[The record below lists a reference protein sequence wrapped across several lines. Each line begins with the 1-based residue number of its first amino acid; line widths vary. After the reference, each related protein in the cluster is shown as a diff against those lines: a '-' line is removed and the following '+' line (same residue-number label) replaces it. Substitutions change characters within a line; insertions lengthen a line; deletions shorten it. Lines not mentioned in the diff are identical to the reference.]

1 MSRSFASLVFIAVLS
16 AIGLAATAAAQAP
29 VAGLEPNV
37 DLGATLVP
45 FASDNNANPF
55 SDQHPYTN
63 IQLGRSPATQAA
75 AAKPS
80 AVQDQKLFADTEKS
94 EGGWKGL
101 ARLLEA
107 LTPSADTE
115 IPLTASQIT
124 DRITAMLNRG
134 ENEEALRVIEKR
146 TAQEQAAFT
155 LGTDVQLLFLHGR
168 ALAALGRHNEAID
181 IYLNM
186 TTLYPELPE
195 PWNNLAAEYIK
206 QDRLEMARD
215 ALHMALTANPQYAT
229 AQANMGQV
237 QLMLAQQSFDQ
248 AAALGA
254 SGAAAKAEQ
263 TKAIFAE

>member
-1 MSRSFASLVFIAVLS
+1 MSRFFASLVFIAVLS
-16 AIGLAATAAAQAP
+16 AVGLAATAAAQAP
-29 VAGLEPNV
+29 VAGLEPNI

-45 FASDNNANPF
+45 SASDNDAGLF
-55 SDQHPYTN
+55 SNKQPYTN
-63 IQLGRSPATQAA
+63 IQLGHPPVTGPAGG
-75 AAKPS
+75 KPS
-80 AVQDQKLFADTEKS
+80 AADDQKLFADTEKP

-124 DRITAMLNRG
+124 NRITAMLNRG
-134 ENEEALRVIEKR
+134 ENEQALRVIEKR
-146 TAQEQAAFT
+146 TAQEQASFT

-168 ALAALGRHNEAID
+168 ALSALGRHNEAID

-195 PWNNLAAEYIK
+195 PWNNLAAEYVK

-229 AQANMGQV
+229 AKANMGQV
-237 QLMLAQQSFDQ
+237 QLMLAQQSFGQ

-263 TKAIFAE
+263 TKAVLAE